1 MDTVERSV
9 AWAFL
14 ALLLARAAIAQPP
27 AAPSPN
33 GNGSPP
39 RMPGSEAPPAIPGYT
54 PNSRPRD
61 FTGVW
66 RNQPLSMPA
75 TFQIAPPAAFDLT
88 LAALAARKARVDL
101 LERMKGTT
109 IATPHVMC
117 RPAGLDSAI
126 IVLTPIYILQNER
139 EMVFIITDE
148 IRDVR
153 HVYLNQRHP
162 VHITPSYSGDSI
174 GHWEGNTLVVDTVG
188 YNGRGE
194 LGYAQPRAGKLD
206 GTTYSDAMH
215 FVQRFTKS
223 ADGKALTI
231 ESTLDDPKTLKHL
244 VTTTRKWLWVY
255 GQQPLEFDCEENPSE
270 DNFADMAF
278 PDAYLRPVCI
288 RYEGKGAALSKVV
301 CNEGSPLNR

>member
-1 MDTVERSV
+1 MDALERAV
-9 AWAFL
+9 ACTFL
-14 ALLLARAAIAQPP
+14 TLLLATVAIAEQT
-27 AAPSPN
+27 AAPSPKDN
-33 GNGSPP
+33 GTPP
-39 RMPGSEAPPAIPGYT
+39 RMPGSQAPQAIPGYI
-54 PNSRPRD
+54 PNSNPRD

-66 RNQPLSMPA
+66 RNQPLAMPA
-75 TFQIAPPAAFDLT
+75 TFQIAPPGAFDLT
-88 LAALAARKARVDL
+88 TAAQASRKTRVDL

-126 IVLTPIYILQNER
+126 IVLTPIYILQNQR

-162 VHITPSYSGDSI
+162 ARITPSYGGDSI

-223 ADGKALTI
+223 ADGKELTI
-231 ESTLDDPKTLKHL
+231 ESTLDDPKTLKHP
-244 VTTTRKWLWVY
+244 VTATRKWLWVY

-270 DNFADMAF
+270 DNFADMVF

-288 RYEGKGAALSKVV
+288 RYEGKGTELSKVV
-301 CNEGSPLNR
+301 CSAHDK

>member
-1 MDTVERSV
+1 MAALKRAIAGT
-9 AWAFL
+9 FL
-14 ALLLARAAIAQPP
+14 ALLLATAAIAQPP
-27 AAPSPN
+27 AAPGPK
-33 GNGSPP
+33 GNGTPP
-39 RMPGSEAPPAIPGYT
+39 RTPGSQAPPAIAGYT
-54 PNSRPRD
+54 PTSSPRD
-61 FTGVW
+61 FRGVW

-75 TFQIAPPAAFDLT
+75 TFQIAPPGAFDLT
-88 LAALAARKARVDL
+88 PAALLSRKARVDL

-126 IVLTPIYILQNER
+126 VVLTPIYILQNER

-162 VHITPSYSGDSI
+162 AHITPSYSGDSI
-174 GHWEGNTLVVDTVG
+174 GHWEGDTLVVDTVG

-223 ADGKALTI
+223 ADGKQLTI
-231 ESTLDDPKTLKHL
+231 ESTLDDPKTLKHP

-270 DNFADMAF
+270 DNFADMVFA
-278 PDAYLRPVCI
+278 DEYLRPVCI
-288 RYEGKGAALSKVV
+288 RHEGKGAALSTVV
-301 CNEGSPLNR
+301 CNAHNK